1 MPLLNL
7 RDSKIEYEQSYAFW
21 PLLPFCIFVFSKSG
35 PNCRGTRAAAEHK
48 LGVANQSITAG
59 FFDNNTSAKDWKEYL
74 ESLLRESKKE
84 EATPVLHDD
93 VVNDLI
99 FMG

>member
-1 MPLLNL
+1 MILIYTGKTVAA
-7 RDSKIEYEQSYAFW
+7 SVYE
-21 PLLPFCIFVFSKSG
+21 FSSG
-35 PNCRGTRAAAEHK
+35 HCSSPNCRGTRAAAEHK